1 MKLRKCIL
9 LLPTVYNDGPQ
20 VPPDVMTGIL
30 RSIDE
35 AFDGHTVDGYC
46 DGVYKMADGSMAR
59 DRSLK
64 VWVAV
69 DPARVEELRRLASQ
83 IAGILRQESL
93 YFEVTEAEVE
103 FVRPSL
109 ETEEE
114 ES

>member
-9 LLPTVYNDGPQ
+9 LLPTAYNDGKE
-20 VPPDVMTGIL
+20 VPPDVMAGIL

-35 AFDGHTVDGYC
+35 EFDGHTVDGLC
-46 DGVYKMADGSMAR
+46 DGVYKMDNGSMAN

-69 DPARVEELRRLASQ
+69 DPSRVDELRTLAARF
-83 IAGILRQESL
+83 AGVLRQETL

-103 FVRPSL
+103 FVRPL
-109 ETEEE
+109 P
-114 ES
+114 ESGEAP